1 MTIRVMSIWAEKIL
15 LKEGDHPHKPRV
27 LLMAFS
33 GKAAAN
39 IGKFCFINK
48 SYYHLMKFVFTCS
61 ISILQVDKLYTI
73 HLASDLLDSKV
84 CLTKSWPFTGSI

>member
-1 MTIRVMSIWAEKIL
+1 MAGTGKSMTIKVMSMWAEKIL

-39 IGKFCFINK
+39 IGKFLNNVTMI
-48 SYYHLMKFVFTCS
+48 
-61 ISILQVDKLYTI
+61 
-73 HLASDLLDSKV
+73 
-84 CLTKSWPFTGSI
+84 

>member
-39 IGKFCFINK
+39 IGKFYLIN
-48 SYYHLMKFVFTCS
+48 
-61 ISILQVDKLYTI
+61 
-73 HLASDLLDSKV
+73 
-84 CLTKSWPFTGSI
+84 